1 MDPPSIPDNRPHKQ
15 AMPHTMNDMDGPA
28 FRGSAQNS
36 LRSHSPAGQAFEP
49 QAFGQPAIGRP
60 PMTPRQR
67 SMQSRAP
74 SRPQSSLSAYQHGAN
89 GSNGSNNTN
98 GNGYPGEQPGRKQ
111 SIDQASVAESNA
123 TLDLGY
129 HSIGQPQAP
138 PRSPRRL
145 STSSKTFDQRSLS
158 ALSLDQE
165 SVGNQSLGHHSIGGP
180 PGAHYSSP
188 SSPNGLHP
196 TTSSRSLRRNFVVNE
211 LPVLQQTNPNEGS
224 DQFNPII
231 EENEEASYDLVA
243 PYEGDAAPLHTLERQ
258 ADLMFCRE
266 HMLAILNNPRWLAR
280 FREFL
285 AQERP
290 GAFSTLTY
298 YLNASKSLKAIEYAN
313 ALVRLAVDVPTA
325 GIETAEQPVGPTVNM
340 ALEKRVQVAL
350 DALTAEELP
359 AFITATC
366 INITGKVVEE
376 RVRGTLPDKFQGT
389 ADALAEVFC
398 LTDPSRPDNP
408 IIFASQEFHRT
419 TQYGMD
425 YVLGRNC
432 RFLQGPKT
440 NPNSVRRIREALK
453 AGRHHSELF
462 LNYRRDGSPFMNLLQ
477 MAPLCDSRGN
487 IRYFI
492 GAQIDVSGLAMEG
505 AQMESLQNIQAQKE
519 NPETEDLAPKES
531 KSEFQEL
538 GELFSPRE
546 LQNVREHGGN
556 LFQPIVNEDPNHRLF
571 LQDSDTE
578 SEHHAP
584 SSHRHTLVPEP
595 SAGLS
600 LTGVY
605 RNFLLVR
612 PYPSLR
618 ILFTSPSLQIPG
630 MLQSS
635 FLNRIGESGVKR
647 DNILSAMMAGRS
659 VTARIKWV
667 TKFSSDQG
675 RNRWIHCTPLLA
687 NNGEIGVWMVVV
699 IDDDEHE
706 SVRWH
711 GNYPTT
717 Y

>member
-1 MDPPSIPDNRPHKQ
+1 MSSTPTIVEPDGFGAHFKPSAH
-15 AMPHTMNDMDGPA
+15 
-28 FRGSAQNS
+28 NS
-36 LRSHSPAGQAFEP
+36 NSSRSHSPGQAYEP
-49 QAFGQPAIGRP
+49 LAFGQPAIGRP
-60 PMTPRQR
+60 PMGPQER
-67 SMQSRAP
+67 SMPR
-74 SRPQSSLSAYQHGAN
+74 
-89 GSNGSNNTN
+89 NTN
-98 GNGYPGEQPGRKQ
+98 GTSNGIHNGEQSFRRP
-111 SIDQASVAESNA
+111 SIDQESVADSVA

-129 HSIGQPQAP
+129 HTIGQPL
-138 PRSPRRL
+138 RREKHSSA
-145 STSSKTFDQRSLS
+145 STGHQPFDQRSLG
-158 ALSLDQE
+158 ALSLDQQ
-165 SVGNQSLGHHSIGGP
+165 SVGTQSLGHHSIGGP
-180 PGAHYSSP
+180 PRSYVSSP
-188 SSPNGLHP
+188 
-196 TTSSRSLRRNFVVNE
+196 TSSTRDLHSSASNRSPKSSFVTNE
-211 LPVLQQTNPNEGS
+211 LPILQQTNPNEGS
-224 DQFNPII
+224 DQFNPIF
-231 EENEEASYDLVA
+231 EENEEASFDLVA

-258 ADLMFCRE
+258 ADLMFCSD
-266 HMLAILNNPRWLAR
+266 HMLAILSNPRYLAR

-290 GAFSTLTY
+290 GSFSTLTY
-298 YLNASKSLKAIEYAN
+298 YLNASKSLKAIQYAN
-313 ALVRLAVDVPTA
+313 SLVRLAVDVPTS
-325 GIETAEQPVGPTVNM
+325 GVETAEHPVGPTVNV
-340 ALEKRVQVAL
+340 ALEQRVQVAL

-359 AFITATC
+359 AFITSTC

-376 RVRGTLPDKFQGT
+376 RVRGTLPDKFKGT
-389 ADALAEVFC
+389 ADALGEVFC

-408 IIFASQEFHRT
+408 IIFASGEFHRT

-519 NPETEDLAPKES
+519 NPETGGQIIQES

-538 GELFSPRE
+538 GELLSPRE

-556 LFQPIVNEDPNHRLF
+556 LFQPIINEDPNHRLF

-578 SEHHAP
+578 SEIHTP
-584 SSHRHTLVPEP
+584 SQGPQNTTPGPTP
-595 SAGLS
+595 SLS

-605 RNFLLVR
+605 RNYLLVR

-635 FLNRIGESGVKR
+635 FLNRIGETGPKR
-647 DNILSAMMAGRS
+647 DNIINAMKTGRS
-659 VTARIKWV
+659 VTARIKWM
-667 TKFSSDQG
+667 TKFNDQG
-675 RNRWIHCTPLLA
+675 RHRWIHCTPLLA
-687 NNGEIGVWMVVV
+687 NNGQIGVWMVIV
-699 IDDDEHE
+699 IDDDDEH
-706 SVRWH
+706 SVRWQ
-711 GNYPTT
+711 GNWPTN

>member
-1 MDPPSIPDNRPHKQ
+1 
-15 AMPHTMNDMDGPA
+15 MPHTMNDIDGPA
-28 FRGSAQNS
+28 FRPSSQNS
-36 LRSHSPAGQAFEP
+36 LRSGSPAGQAYEP

-60 PMTPRQR
+60 PMAPRQR
-67 SMQSRAP
+67 STQSRAQ
-74 SRPQSSLSAYQHGAN
+74 SRPHSSLSAYQN
-89 GSNGSNNTN
+89 GYS
-98 GNGYPGEQPGRKQ
+98 GNGYTGEQPSRKP

-129 HSIGQPQAP
+129 HSIGQPQLP
-138 PRSPRRL
+138 PRSEKRL
-145 STSSKTFDQRSLS
+145 SISTNNFDQQSIGGLS
-158 ALSLDQE
+158 IDQQ

-180 PGAHYSSP
+180 PGGYYSSP
-188 SSPNGLHP
+188 TSPTGLHP
-196 TTSSRSLRRNFVVNE
+196 SSSNKSLRRNSVVNE

-224 DQFNPII
+224 EQFNPIL

-258 ADLMFCRE
+258 ADLMFCTE
-266 HMLAILNNPRWLAR
+266 HMLAILSNPRYLAR

-285 AQERP
+285 SQERP
-290 GAFSTLTY
+290 GSFSTLTY

-325 GIETAEQPVGPTVNM
+325 GIETAEKPVGPTVNM
-340 ALEKRVQVAL
+340 ALEQRVQAAL

-408 IIFASQEFHRT
+408 IIFASGEFHRT

-477 MAPLCDSRGN
+477 MSPLCDSRGN

-492 GAQIDVSGLAMEG
+492 GAQVDVSGLAMEG
-505 AQMESLQNIQAQKE
+505 AQMESLQNLQAQKE
-519 NPETEDLAPKES
+519 NPETAEPAPKDS

-584 SSHRHTLVPEP
+584 SSHQPTVPEP

-605 RNFLLVR
+605 RNYLLVR

-635 FLNRIGESGVKR
+635 FLNRIGDSGAKR
-647 DNILSAMMAGRS
+647 DHILNAMMSGRS

-675 RNRWIHCTPLLA
+675 RYRWIHCTPLLA
-687 NNGEIGVWMVVV
+687 NNGQIGVWMVVV
-699 IDDDEHE
+699 IDDDDQD

-711 GNYPTT
+711 GNYPAN